1 METDTYLEQ
10 YKKSGH
16 SREVYVEQA
25 AIQIV
30 KKGWRAVV
38 LNYSK
43 ISISEEG
50 SVGGNFLTE
59 SHDISFLVSH
69 LRTFHSGFLGAIGF
83 SMGGTKLA
91 HYILRTK
98 EHCNLDAVCTISS
111 PLDFTIDNDTGKKW
125 DLLQL

>member
-1 METDTYLEQ
+1 M
-10 YKKSGH
+10 
-16 SREVYVEQA
+16 
-25 AIQIV
+25 
-30 KKGWRAVV
+30 
-38 LNYSK
+38 NYSK

-111 PLDFTIDNDTGKKW
+111 PLDFTIDNDTGKEW